1 MEDKNFIRQ
10 LWLYLITSTSTDSM
24 GKIKTR
30 KVKVLET
37 TAKFVTLLFLDQHCQ
52 IQLPRSVF
60 KRRRELGLYEIMNP
74 AIIKPAV

>member
-1 MEDKNFIRQ
+1 
-10 LWLYLITSTSTDSM
+10 M

-30 KVKVLET
+30 KVQILET
-37 TAKFVTLLFLDQHCQ
+37 TTKFVTLLFLDQHCQ

-60 KRRRELGLYEIMNP
+60 KRRRALGLYEIMNP